1 MIRLTYTDVK
11 LRNEE
16 QLREAARRRLIQG
29 TKSGQPGIWRFPR
42 ALGLRF
48 ATFRPAV

>member
-1 MIRLTYTDVK
+1 MFRLTYADVK

-16 QLREAARRRLIQG
+16 QLRDAAKRRLLDSY
-29 TKSGQPGIWRFPR
+29 KSGQPGIWRFPR

-48 ATFRPAV
+48 TALRLAV